1 MRNLLNLLCHL
12 YKFLTHASTLIAMY
26 CKMWKDSICVLHFAD
41 TVFTFTFTFGYDYWY
56 LGGRFSRSLTKVEI
70 EIYSP
75 IITEILIC
83 HSSCPATLELIS
95 LLFSN
100 TLLFESGAT
109 FIPNF
114 AALTIVFE
122 LNVLSN
128 APVLTSM
135 PLEVAFVMVLP

>member
-1 MRNLLNLLCHL
+1 MPCIAECGKLL
-12 YKFLTHASTLIAMY
+12 YMSYI
-26 CKMWKDSICVLHFAD
+26 HFAD

-56 LGGRFSRSLTKVEI
+56 LGGRFSRSLTKVER

-83 HSSCPATLELIS
+83 HSACPATLELIS

-114 AALTIVFE
+114 AALTIVLE

-128 APVLTSM
+128 APVLTSI
-135 PLEVAFVMVLP
+135 PFEVEFVMVLP